1 MILVK
6 TGLALCLSVALC
18 SSVLAKNSL
27 TDFVSLTEQQR
38 YQALDELIHDGF
50 SDAENATKECQ
61 SNHQALLSASH
72 DASYRV
78 RNLVIILLSRCKE
91 APKAE
96 LIANR
101 FLELIKSPDERS
113 EVRDTILEAL
123 GGMGPLTEPIKTL
136 LLDYAANSKGAIRRE
151 TATLALA
158 SFNVVDD
165 DILDAINKLL
175 NAERASSRVVA
186 LQSYRALTKPL
197 LENPEKAKVILNNL
211 YAKLPNQKIDFNQT
225 AAYLIA
231 ELVPHSN
238 DAIAILIEMIENSP
252 FSRKSAAHALVA
264 IGAPAKSVLPKMR
277 LVLAQSTGF
286 EKTALAQA
294 VKALEE
300 L

>member
-1 MILVK
+1 MIAVK
-6 TGLALCLSVALC
+6 TGLALILSVALC

-27 TDFVSLTEQQR
+27 TDFASLTEQER
-38 YQALDELIHDGF
+38 YNVLDQLRHEEFL
-50 SDAENATKECQ
+50 AAQNASNECN
-61 SNHQALLSASH
+61 NHQQVLLSASH

-91 APKAE
+91 APNAE

-123 GGMGPLTEPIKTL
+123 GGMGPLTAPIKTL

-158 SFNVVDD
+158 SFNIVDD

-175 NAERASSRVVA
+175 NAKRPSSRVVA
-186 LQSYRALTKPL
+186 LQSYRALAKPL
-197 LENPEKAKVILNNL
+197 LENPEKAKVVLQNL
-211 YAKLPNQKIDFNQT
+211 YTKLPNSKIDFNQT

-238 DAIAILIEMIENSP
+238 DAIRVLIDMLENSP
-252 FSRKSAAHALVA
+252 FARKSAVYALVA
-264 IGAPAKSVLPKMR
+264 IGVPAKVALPNMKRVLTK
-277 LVLAQSTGF
+277 STGF
-286 EKTALAQA
+286 EKQSLEQA
-294 VKALEE
+294 VKALEG